1 MIELKQA
8 IATEIGQFVAM
19 EQLQNTADFIMPY
32 PAEKHLAEMTK
43 DTVHY
48 LSIYQNEL
56 LAGFMILV
64 EDKPKEIEFRRIVVA
79 HKGQGLGQRA
89 MQLMEEYC
97 LNELNAS
104 RIWLDV
110 FATNQVGR
118 HIYQKLGYCEFDA
131 TEIDTTEVNGK
142 RLLFMQ
148 KWL

>member
-19 EQLQNTADFIMPY
+19 EQLQSTSCFIMPY

-48 LSIYQNEL
+48 FSIYQ
-56 LAGFMILV
+56 
-64 EDKPKEIEFRRIVVA
+64 
-79 HKGQGLGQRA
+79 
-89 MQLMEEYC
+89 
-97 LNELNAS
+97 NELNAS

-110 FATNQVGR
+110 FDINQVGR

-131 TEIDTTEVNGK
+131 TEVNGK

>member
-1 MIELKQA
+1 
-8 IATEIGQFVAM
+8 
-19 EQLQNTADFIMPY
+19 
-32 PAEKHLAEMTK
+32 
-43 DTVHY
+43 
-48 LSIYQNEL
+48 
-56 LAGFMILV
+56 
-64 EDKPKEIEFRRIVVA
+64 
-79 HKGQGLGQRA
+79 

-110 FATNQVGR
+110 FAANQVGR

-131 TEIDTTEVNGK
+131 TEVNGK